1 MDDDEIK
8 EKKIIL
14 PVFLM
19 GCLFILINGLSLVI
33 SGIFAQAGMYAVEN
47 PDDPMNIIIIVAILL
62 VMTLLIIMLARFFK
76 KQIIQFIILGAIG
89 YTAAYV
95 FYPLYEIL
103 TSNYVLFRIPISD
116 TANLVLPFS
125 VILAAI
131 SAIIILYVLYKYPE
145 WYIIDISGIIVG
157 TGAIA
162 IFGISLGILVVIVL
176 LLILAVYDA
185 ISVYKTKHMID
196 LADTVMDLKLP
207 VLLVIPKKLHYSLI
221 KETKSLKE
229 KIDEGEERDAFFM
242 GLGDIVMPGILV
254 IAIYRNIAN
263 GLPLA
268 LSALIGT
275 LIGFSILMIFVIKGK
290 PQAGL
295 PFLCGGAIAGY
306 VIGSLILYQK
316 LVGLTLFW

>member
-1 MDDDEIK
+1 MEDDKTK

-19 GCLFILINGLSLVI
+19 GCLFILINGLSLI
-33 SGIFAQAGMYAVEN
+33 ITNTFEEAGMQAFEN
-47 PDDPMNIIIIVAILL
+47 PDDPTNIIIIVAILL

-76 KQIIQFIILGAIG
+76 KQIIQYIILGAIG

-95 FYPLYEIL
+95 FIPLFALI
-103 TSNYVLFRIPISD
+103 FSD
-116 TANLVLPFS
+116 TISIVLS
-125 VILAAI
+125 IICAIVLIVI
-131 SAIIILYVLYKYPE
+131 LYKYPE
-145 WYIIDISGIIVG
+145 WYVIDISGIIVG

-162 IFGISLGILVVIVL
+162 IFGISLGVLVVIIL

-196 LADTVMDLKLP
+196 LADTVMDLRLP
-207 VLLVIPKKLHYSLI
+207 VLLVIPKTLPYSLI
-221 KETKSLKE
+221 NETKSLKE
-229 KIDEGEERDAFFM
+229 KIDEGEKRDAFFM
-242 GLGDIVMPGILV
+242 GLGDIVMPGMLV
-254 IAIYRNIAN
+254 IAVYRSITN

-306 VIGSLILYQK
+306 VIGSLILYQE
-316 LVGLTLFW
+316 LVGLTLSW

>member
-1 MDDDEIK
+1 MNDDKIDD
-8 EKKIIL
+8 KKIIL

-19 GCLFILINGLSLVI
+19 GCLFVLIHGLALI
-33 SGIFAQAGMYAVEN
+33 ITDTFEQAGMQAFKN
-47 PDDPMNIIIIVAILL
+47 PNDPINIIFIVAILL
-62 VMTLLIIMLARFFK
+62 LVTLVIIMLSKFFK
-76 KQIIQFIILGAIG
+76 KQIIQFLILGAIG

-95 FYPLYEIL
+95 FIPLFSLIF
-103 TSNYVLFRIPISD
+103 SDFISIVL
-116 TANLVLPFS
+116 S
-125 VILAAI
+125 VICAI
-131 SAIIILYVLYKYPE
+131 VLIVILYNYPE

-229 KIDEGEERDAFFM
+229 KIDEDEERDAFFM